1 VILSTDFDVK
11 DELMIVS
18 LMRGIYGWKKMW
30 L

>member
-1 VILSTDFDVK
+1 VK